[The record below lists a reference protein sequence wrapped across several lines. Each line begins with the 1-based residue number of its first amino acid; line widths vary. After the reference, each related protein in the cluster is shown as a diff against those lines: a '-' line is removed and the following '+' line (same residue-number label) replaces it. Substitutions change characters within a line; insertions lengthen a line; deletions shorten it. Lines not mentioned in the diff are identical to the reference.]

1 MKIKSLVLIIFLLVS
16 CASVDTDA
24 FVEEVKNKVSEKSS
38 TSSDRLIAQAENH
51 CADLEEGENNRGGD
65 FEEISIKYFC
75 SEFSE
80 TFVKNN
86 YILKDAYELC
96 LYDGPGWRTFS
107 YDEDDWN
114 SLYLDGE
121 GNESSGMEITHIA
134 CVLFAI
140 DTPDPT
146 ISRIDSTNSLMG
158 QQEATFNGLNLLW
171 TYHPDNGLDIY
182 IELVEKNS

>member
-1 MKIKSLVLIIFLLVS
+1 MKIKSLILIIFLLAS

-24 FVEEVKNKVSEKSS
+24 FVEEVKDKVSEKSS
-38 TSSDRLIAQAENH
+38 TTPDRLIAQAENH
-51 CADLEEGENNRGGD
+51 CSDLEDGETNRGGD

-86 YILKDAYELC
+86 FILRDAYDLC
-96 LYDGPGWRTFS
+96 LIDGPDYRTFS
-107 YDEDDWN
+107 ADEDDWN
-114 SLYLDGE
+114 SIYLDGK
-121 GNESSGMEITHIA
+121 GDESSGMEVADIA
-134 CVLFAI
+134 CVLFSI